1 MLDRK
6 AKSFEERE
14 QEYEKVKRRIFK
26 DERNAEIELFWDNVS
41 RTSGGNKEPMMRMH
55 KMSGSGD
62 NNNQS
67 CNKDT
72 NDDDANDTY
81 KLPRFADL
89 PNWMKNQNNNRSLRV
104 QSSVRR
110 LLLILLAMHQ
120 LLS

>member
-14 QEYEKVKRRIFK
+14 QEYEKAKRRIFK
-26 DERNAEIELFWDNVS
+26 DEKNNEIEIFWDNIS
-41 RTSGGNKEPMMRMH
+41 RTSGGNKEHMMRMN
-55 KMSGSGD
+55 KMSGNGD

-67 CNKDT
+67 CHKDN
-72 NDDDANDTY
+72 NDDDTNETH

-89 PNWMKNQNNNRSLRV
+89 PNWIKNQNNNRLLRV

-110 LLLILLAMHQ
+110 FY
-120 LLS
+120 